1 MDRPCHRCGALI
13 AEGAPFCPQC
23 GAPQIRVAVGA
34 SASVP
39 LPPGTPDEIQPPAE
53 PVFRPGIAWRAARPS
68 IIIAGVLAAVAA
80 MIAPVGGIGI
90 LFWTILGTLV
100 VVRLYSRRPDARL
113 TGASGARL
121 GAATGL
127 AAFLAWV
134 TLFLVAIF
142 GLGQGPQL
150 HEFVIKSMRE
160 ASANYPTPQ
169 ATQAMDFITSNSGFA
184 TFITLMLAL
193 LLLFSVICGALAGAL
208 AGGISARGSR

>member
-1 MDRPCHRCGALI
+1 MG
-13 AEGAPFCPQC
+13 G
-23 GAPQIRVAVGA
+23 

-39 LPPGTPDEIQPPAE
+39 LPPGTPDEVQPPAE
-53 PVFRPGIAWRAARPS
+53 PVFRPGISWRAARPS
-68 IIIAGVLAAVAA
+68 IIVAGILAAVAA
-80 MIAPVGGIGI
+80 MIAPVGGIGV
-90 LFWTILGTLV
+90 LFWTFLASLV

-134 TLFLVAIF
+134 VLFLVAIF
-142 GLGQGPQL
+142 GLHQGPQL
-150 HEFVIKSMRE
+150 HEFVIKAMRE
-160 ASANYPTPQ
+160 SSANYPTPQ

-184 TFITLMLAL
+184 TFIVLMLVL

-208 AGGISARGSR
+208 AGAVFPRRAN